1 MLFLNFFG
9 RITNRE
15 PDLFRVSGRSRACGH
30 GLFSLSASTETQS
43 SGQNGHDHDYSY
55 NFQSISPP
63 FAASCRYPFRITR
76 EATFLLGF
84 LDVLLPQFVF
94 ATCDLVK
101 PHVTTGTALFHTSIT
116 TGVPSSTKSNSSI
129 TSAFSILTQPQLSG
143 VPILC
148 SCFVPW
154 M

>member
-43 SGQNGHDHDYSY
+43 SGQNGHDHDCSY

-76 EATFLLGF
+76 EATFLLGS
-84 LDVLLPQFVF
+84 LDVCKHNLQFLHTTAAVAQIPQFY
-94 ATCDLVK
+94 A
-101 PHVTTGTALFHTSIT
+101 SIT

-143 VPILC
+143 LPILC
-148 SCFVPW
+148 SCLVPW